1 VVGSGLEDPASRIPR
16 TSTQP
21 LPLSVTGVLE
31 VEELAPP
38 LVVIENAIQ
47 LTWLLIFPRM

>member
-1 VVGSGLEDPASRIPR
+1 MVGSGLEDPASRIPR

-31 VEELAPP
+31 VEDLAPS
-38 LVVIENAIQ
+38 LVVIENAIK
-47 LTWLLIFPRM
+47 LTWLLICPRM